1 MLAGCGVSFL
11 ASLVGALPVIR
22 SEQRHSAQSI
32 TTLMGSMLLRLTAA
46 VLFTVA
52 AAIQGI
58 FELKPL
64 ILWVG
69 ISYLAFLP
77 ADLYISLRAKRATDE

>member
-1 MLAGCGVSFL
+1 
-11 ASLVGALPVIR
+11 
-22 SEQRHSAQSI
+22 
-32 TTLMGSMLLRLTAA
+32 MGSMLLRLAAA
-46 VLFTVA
+46 VVFTVVA
-52 AAIQGI
+52 ALQGI

-77 ADLYISLRAKRATDE
+77 VDLHISLRAQRATDD

>member
-11 ASLVGALPVIR
+11 ASLTGAVPVVR
-22 SEQRHSAQSI
+22 AERGHSAQSI
-32 TTLMGSMLLRLTAA
+32 TTFMGSMLLRLTAA
-46 VLFTVA
+46 VLFTVVA
-52 AAIQGI
+52 ALQGI

-77 ADLYISLRAKRATDE
+77 IDVYISLRAKRATDD